1 MLFGPPALPPPR
13 RSALLVVVRPSSSSL
28 GPRPRRPALVLVIR
42 PYAPSF
48 GPPPHPWAYL
58 RHDGALRVAVEPLAL
73 SFGPFASLLG
83 RSRCRLGPPRCC
95 WAAHVIPGLLGEKR
109 GLVGGGE
116 REKGENEPR
125 QKSWPVF
132 ATHLLGLPLP
142 GSPLVFLPSY
152 PPVEP
157 DGTGPHPSGE
167 GRGGCGWKATIWSEL
182 G

>member
-1 MLFGPPALPPPR
+1 
-13 RSALLVVVRPSSSSL
+13 
-28 GPRPRRPALVLVIR
+28 
-42 PYAPSF
+42 
-48 GPPPHPWAYL
+48 
-58 RHDGALRVAVEPLAL
+58 
-73 SFGPFASLLG
+73 
-83 RSRCRLGPPRCC
+83 
-95 WAAHVIPGLLGEKR
+95 LGEECY
-109 GLVGGGE
+109 LVGVEE

-132 ATHLLGLPLP
+132 VTHLLGLPPP